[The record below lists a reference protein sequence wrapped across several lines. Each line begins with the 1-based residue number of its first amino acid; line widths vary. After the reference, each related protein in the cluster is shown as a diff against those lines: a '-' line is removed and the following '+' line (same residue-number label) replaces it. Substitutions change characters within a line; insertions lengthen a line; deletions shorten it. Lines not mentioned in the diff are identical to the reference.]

1 MAARKRRG
9 REDGAPPITR
19 SGSGGVSSR
28 PRVFV
33 ILPEVAPSRG
43 ATASI
48 TPRRS
53 AEPTMPAGT
62 RPAIR
67 WPPSFSLL
75 SGALSRG
82 AMARTTPKG
91 SVDGIGGAGGSM
103 ATRRP
108 RHGVTAVKDARWTA
122 ARGGMRRA
130 VSVVGTTRLSCA
142 GSPNSPRCAQ
152 RRPEYRI
159 HRIARRVPASP
170 LRRHQRFARL
180 RRGGRVR
187 GQRIRRNPVVDERSQ
202 RPSDDDEG

>member
-122 ARGGMRRA
+122 VTA
-130 VSVVGTTRLSCA
+130 V
-142 GSPNSPRCAQ
+142 